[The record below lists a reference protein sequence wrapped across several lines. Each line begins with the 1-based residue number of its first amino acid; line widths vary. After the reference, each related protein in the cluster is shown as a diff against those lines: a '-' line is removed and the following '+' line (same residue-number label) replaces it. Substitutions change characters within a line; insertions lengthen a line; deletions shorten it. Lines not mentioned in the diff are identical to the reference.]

1 MTVGVIGMWVLALG
15 ALFLCLR
22 RSPSVARRAVGE
34 AGTSLTRV
42 APVMLMALPMAAF
55 VAELIPDGWA
65 ERWLGPDSG
74 ATGVLLATLAGSVLP
89 GGPFV
94 AFPLVLGFLKSG
106 AGPAQMV
113 ALISGWA
120 VLGLHRT
127 LSWELPILGPRF
139 ILLRLSASLALPF
152 LAGMAAEALLPLFP
166 GAAIR

>member
-1 MTVGVIGMWVLALG
+1 MSVGVIGRWVLALV
-15 ALFLCLR
+15 ALGLCLR
-22 RSPSVARRAVGE
+22 RSPVVARRAVAE
-34 AGTSLTRV
+34 AGTSLKRV

-55 VAELIPDGWA
+55 VSELVPEGWA
-65 ERWLGPDSG
+65 ERWLGPESG
-74 ATGVLLATLAGSVLP
+74 ALGILLATLAGRALP

-127 LSWELPILGPRF
+127 LSWELPILGARF
-139 ILLRLSASLALPF
+139 VMLRLASSLALPF
-152 LAGMAAEALLPLFP
+152 LAGMAAEWLLPLFP
-166 GAAIR
+166 GASLR

>member
-1 MTVGVIGMWVLALG
+1 
-15 ALFLCLR
+15 
-22 RSPSVARRAVGE
+22 VGE
-34 AGTSLTRV
+34 AGTSLKRV

-55 VAELIPDGWA
+55 VSELVPDGWA
-65 ERWLGPDSG
+65 ERWLGPESG
-74 ATGVLLATLAGSVLP
+74 ALGILLATLAGSALP

-127 LSWELPILGPRF
+127 LSWELPILGARF
-139 ILLRLSASLALPF
+139 VALRLASSIVLPLLAGLAAELLLPF
-152 LAGMAAEALLPLFP
+152 FP
-166 GAAIR
+166 GASLR

>member
-1 MTVGVIGMWVLALG
+1 MSIGVIAMWVLALS

-22 RSPSVARRAVGE
+22 RSPSTARRAVGE
-34 AGTSLTRV
+34 AGTSLKKV

-65 ERWLGPDSG
+65 ERWLGSDSG
-74 ATGVLLATLAGSVLP
+74 ATGILLATLAGSVLP

-127 LSWELPILGPRF
+127 LSWELPILGIRF
-139 ILLRLSASLALPF
+139 VGLRLASSLVLPF
-152 LAGMAAEALLPLFP
+152 LAGLAAEALLPLFP
-166 GAAIR
+166 GASMR

>member
-1 MTVGVIGMWVLALG
+1 MSVGVIGMWVLALFTLG
-15 ALFLCLR
+15 LCLR
-22 RSPSVARRAVGE
+22 RSPNTARRAGLE
-34 AGTSLTRV
+34 AATSLRRV

-65 ERWLGPDSG
+65 ERWLGPESG
-74 ATGVLLATLAGSVLP
+74 IPGILLATAAGSILP

-106 AGPAQMV
+106 AGPGQMV

-127 LSWELPILGPRF
+127 LSWELPILGGRF
-139 ILLRLSASLALPF
+139 VVLRLLASLVLPF
-152 LAGMAAEALLPLFP
+152 LAGLAAEALLPWFP
-166 GAAIR
+166 GATLR

>member
-1 MTVGVIGMWVLALG
+1 MSIGVIAIWLLALFC
-15 ALFLCLR
+15 LFLCLR
-22 RSPSVARRAVGE
+22 RSPTLARRAVGD
-34 AGTSLTRV
+34 AGHSLKRV

-74 ATGVLLATLAGSVLP
+74 ALGILLATAAGSVLP

-127 LSWELPILGPRF
+127 ISWEVPILGARF
-139 ILLRLSASLALPF
+139 VVLRLTASLVLPF
-152 LAGMAAEALLPLFP
+152 LTGLAAEALLPFFP
-166 GAAIR
+166 GAMLR